1 MTSNVTLLDKD
12 LPPRTFAV
20 ARKSNP
26 TYIKGRRDFFEYIDL
41 GVIDGSNGAM
51 RVQVTQASQGMSK
64 PTGWHYHVCEGQ
76 FVFMLRGWVDLVFE
90 NGDEIR
96 IGEGDSIYIPGGLR
110 HNETATSDTFELIE
124 VSVPAELGTEPC
136 DPPDD
141 MTD

>member
-76 FVFMLRGWVDLVFE
+76 FVYMLKGWVELQFAQDDIL
-90 NGDEIR
+90 R
-96 IGEGDSIYIPGGLR
+96 IEEGDSVYIPGGMP
-110 HNETATSDTFELIE
+110 HNEIRTSDEFKLLEL
-124 VSVPAELGTEPC
+124 SVPAEMGTEPC
-136 DPPDD
+136 EPP
-141 MTD
+141 T